1 METKLIYFY
10 CNVNFEN
17 LFFKSVTIIDKDFFQ
32 GAQLKDCKSEAQKM
46 YFLQYLRYS
55 YLRLAY
61 YLWFL

>member
-32 GAQLKDCKSEAQKM
+32 GEQLKDCKSEAQKM
-46 YFLQYLRYS
+46 WVFTIFKIKLFKIS
-55 YLRLAY
+55 V
-61 YLWFL
+61 LWFL